1 MRLLYVLISFGLLI
15 SSTCALA
22 QRNNINDLSIIDNK
36 YFQNGSPYSGVAYN
50 CYQSGQLKEEFSL
63 MNGMFNGI
71 YATYKIDDRYD
82 KSKYID
88 TILIAKKIKLIE
100 EVESDIL
107 KLKKDSVRSL
117 DSIWIQE
124 EELLGGKVFKQIESI
139 EVLKRKEKLKS
150 IEDKYTYDKLN
161 KKKVGIYDKY
171 ADAHKKYQDCIES
184 LATCRFRMKTHNEWL
199 VNEKNKPIYRNILG
213 ETFNYERGVQTGTHV
228 VYTKSGDKE
237 IEETLD
243 NGKKNGPYKRYSGNK
258 IIEEGNYVNNEK
270 EGVWTTLNS
279 SEKITQNYS
288 KGKLNGASKKYN
300 NDVLV
305 ETGQF
310 MNGLMT
316 GVWKFYYLNGKI
328 KGEGSFT
335 NGDGGDLGSTGI
347 PKNGRDGKWVLYYE
361 NGNKEQEFNYQS
373 GLLEGVVITYHDNG
387 NVSTRCNY
395 INGKPEGECFH
406 FYNGGQKQY
415 NILYLNGA
423 KEGVFTEYFE
433 NGKIKRTGQHKN
445 NKLHGSFKN
454 YSDNGNLILEYEMK
468 EGVSEFEGNIQI
480 EYNENGEFS
489 RKFKYNN
496 GNWERSLT
504 PEEADKKLKELHDK
518 NNEIVSCNWCGR
530 EYRFGDGYSR
540 CIYGPN
546 KTCLCGWSGGGDF
559 CSKKCTVEECEH
571 R

>member
-1 MRLLYVLISFGLLI
+1 MSFGLLI

-22 QRNNINDLSIIDNK
+22 QRNNINGLSINDNK
-36 YFQNGSPYSGVAYN
+36 YFQNGSPYSGEAYN

-88 TILIAKKIKLIE
+88 TILIAKKIILIE
-100 EVESDIL
+100 EVKLDIL
-107 KLKKDSVRSL
+107 KLKKDSIRSL
-117 DSIWIQE
+117 DSIWMQE
-124 EELLGGKVFKQIESI
+124 EELLGGKVFKQLESI

-161 KKKVGIYDKY
+161 KKKVDLYDKY
-171 ADAHKKYQDCIES
+171 ADARKKFQDCTES
-184 LATCRFRMKTHNEWL
+184 LATYRFRLKAHNEWL
-199 VNEKNKPIYRNILG
+199 VNEKNKPIYKNILG

-228 VYTKSGDKE
+228 VYTKSGDRE

-373 GLLEGVVITYHDNG
+373 GLIEGVVIRYHDNG

-445 NKLHGSFKN
+445 NKFHGSFKN

>member
-1 MRLLYVLISFGLLI
+1 MRLLYVLMSFGLLI

-22 QRNNINDLSIIDNK
+22 QRNNINGLSINDNK
-36 YFQNGSPYSGVAYN
+36 YFQNGSPYSGEAYN

-88 TILIAKKIKLIE
+88 TILIAKKIILIE
-100 EVESDIL
+100 EVKLDIL
-107 KLKKDSVRSL
+107 KLKKDSIRSL
-117 DSIWIQE
+117 DSIWMQE
-124 EELLGGKVFKQIESI
+124 EELLGGKVFKQLESI

-161 KKKVGIYDKY
+161 KKKVDLYDKY
-171 ADAHKKYQDCIES
+171 ADARKKFQDCTES
-184 LATCRFRMKTHNEWL
+184 LATYRFRLKAHNEWL
-199 VNEKNKPIYRNILG
+199 VNEKNKPIYKNILG

-228 VYTKSGDKE
+228 VYTKSGDRE

-258 IIEEGNYVNNEK
+258 IVEEGNYVNNEK
-270 EGVWTTLNS
+270 EGEWTTLNS
-279 SEKITQNYS
+279 SEKITQNFS

-373 GLLEGVVITYHDNG
+373 GLIEGVVIRYHDNG

-445 NKLHGSFKN
+445 NKFHGSFKN

-480 EYNENGEFS
+480 EYNDNGEFS

>member
-1 MRLLYVLISFGLLI
+1 MRLLYVLMSFGLLI

-22 QRNNINDLSIIDNK
+22 QRNNINGLSINDNK
-36 YFQNGSPYSGVAYN
+36 YFQNGSPYSGEAYN

-88 TILIAKKIKLIE
+88 TILIAKKIILIE
-100 EVESDIL
+100 EVKLDIL
-107 KLKKDSVRSL
+107 KLKKDSIRSL
-117 DSIWIQE
+117 DSIWMQE
-124 EELLGGKVFKQIESI
+124 EELLGGKVFKQLESI

-161 KKKVGIYDKY
+161 KKKVDLYDKY
-171 ADAHKKYQDCIES
+171 ADARKKFQDCTES
-184 LATCRFRMKTHNEWL
+184 LATYRFRLKAHNEWL
-199 VNEKNKPIYRNILG
+199 VNEKNKPIYKNILG

-228 VYTKSGDKE
+228 VYTKSGDRE

-258 IIEEGNYVNNEK
+258 IVEEGNYVNNEK
-270 EGVWTTLNS
+270 EGEWTTLNS
-279 SEKITQNYS
+279 SEKITQNFS

-373 GLLEGVVITYHDNG
+373 GLIEGVVIRYHDNG

-445 NKLHGSFKN
+445 NKFHGSFKN

-530 EYRFGDGYSR
+530 EYRFGDGYSQ
-540 CIYGPN
+540 CLYGPN